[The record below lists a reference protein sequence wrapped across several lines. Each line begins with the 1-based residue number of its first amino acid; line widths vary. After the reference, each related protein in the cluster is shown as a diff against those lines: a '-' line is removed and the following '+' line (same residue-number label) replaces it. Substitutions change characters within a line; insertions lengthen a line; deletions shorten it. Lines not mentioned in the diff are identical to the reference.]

1 MVISDFN
8 IICLAQKGAE
18 LFNSKMIKS
27 TANNLNVKKV
37 LTYIGWNIFQG
48 FKGIWYEIYPKNRES
63 KDYQYD
69 QEFFDLDYKSTIY
82 SDKLIALKNKRNR
95 VICVKE
101 YEKDILNIIDFYLE
115 KSPIHRICVM
125 IRVQDKEE
133 EAILGTMSRKEF
145 VYKLKNEELCYNVA
159 YIVSLD

>member
-1 MVISDFN
+1 MF
-8 IICLAQKGAE
+8 AQKEAE
-18 LFNSKMIKS
+18 LFNSKAIKS
-27 TANNLNVKKV
+27 KANNLNVKKV

-48 FKGIWYEIYPKNRES
+48 FKGIWYEIYPKNREL

-69 QEFFDLDYKSTIY
+69 QEFFDLDYKTTIY

-95 VICVKE
+95 VICVEE
-101 YEKDILNIIDFYLE
+101 YEKDILNIIDFYLK

-145 VYKLKNEELCYNVA
+145 VYKLRSEELCYNVA
-159 YIVSLD
+159 YIVSLV

>member
-8 IICLAQKGAE
+8 IICLAQKEAE
-18 LFNSKMIKS
+18 LFNSKAINSK
-27 TANNLNVKKV
+27 ANNLNVKKV

-48 FKGIWYEIYPKNRES
+48 FKGIWYEIYPKNREL

-69 QEFFDLDYKSTIY
+69 QEFFDLDYKTTIY

-95 VICVKE
+95 VICVEE
-101 YEKDILNIIDFYLE
+101 YEKDILNIIDFYLK

-133 EAILGTMSRKEF
+133 AILGTMSRKEF
-145 VYKLKNEELCYNVA
+145 VYKLKKEELCYNVA